1 MIRWLEP
8 NALNKQ
14 WKGLL
19 MIDPARRQVSMD
31 EALLVMRGWESLLKP
46 VRFQLSL
53 PFISPSIL
61 GRIIFLSD
69 DEVRI
74 AADGNESRPEASFF
88 FRRGFEVWY
97 SDPRNFPQDAKTFVC
112 GLSFEIPNSSQS
124 SPDRVV
130 LEEVLGPE

>member
-1 MIRWLEP
+1 
-8 NALNKQ
+8 
-14 WKGLL
+14 

-53 PFISPSIL
+53 PFISTSIL